1 MPHRPCWNCRQPAT
15 HTLTRD
21 GSNPLDACDNCT
33 RIDQADAESRGWTVM
48 PITATIREQAKA
60 KAAAMTANLS
70 DEALCIAWMATETQ
84 PVTEEL
90 AITRGWMLD
99 ELHKR
104 LGDDLFDEWLVDV
117 DENGKGVDPLSFF
130 ERREPVETAAGTPVH
145 IRQRIA
151 RKRGNGFYRVQ
162 YGPSENGSRTLCGAP
177 AGQDMAWGET
187 RYAKNLA
194 YVTCDEC
201 KRLRQT

>member
-1 MPHRPCWNCRQPAT
+1 M
-15 HTLTRD
+15 D
-21 GSNPLDACDNCT
+21 
-33 RIDQADAESRGWTVM
+33 
-48 PITATIREQAKA
+48 AKA
-60 KAAAMTANLS
+60 HAAQLRAEGAEMAANLN
-70 DEALCIAWMATETQ
+70 DESLCIAWMITDSAA
-84 PVTEEL
+84 VTEEL
-90 AITRGWMLD
+90 AITRGWLLD

-117 DENGKGVDPLSFF
+117 DENGKGVDPVSFF
-130 ERREPVETAAGTPVH
+130 ERREPVETADEKPVH

-177 AGQDMAWGET
+177 AGPDMAWGET
-187 RYAKNLA
+187 RYPKKLA

>member
-1 MPHRPCWNCRQPAT
+1 M
-15 HTLTRD
+15 D
-21 GSNPLDACDNCT
+21 
-33 RIDQADAESRGWTVM
+33 
-48 PITATIREQAKA
+48 AKA
-60 KAAAMTANLS
+60 HAAQLRTKGAEMVARLN
-70 DEALCIAWMATETQ
+70 DEALCIAWMVTETQ
-84 PVTEEL
+84 PATQEL

-117 DENGKGVDPLSFF
+117 DDNGKGVDPLPFL
-130 ERREPVETAAGTPVH
+130 ERREPVAVPAEPTTH

-151 RKRGNGFYRVQ
+151 RKWGDGFYRVQ
-162 YGPSENGSRTLCGAP
+162 YGPSENGSRTLCGSSP
-177 AGQDMAWGET
+177 TDRDMGWGET

>member
-1 MPHRPCWNCRQPAT
+1 MDVKA
-15 HTLTRD
+15 
-21 GSNPLDACDNCT
+21 
-33 RIDQADAESRGWTVM
+33 
-48 PITATIREQAKA
+48 REQAETKV
-60 KAAAMTANLS
+60 AAMAANLN
-70 DEALCIAWMATETQ
+70 DESLCIAWMITESVA
-84 PVTEEL
+84 PTEEL

-104 LGDDLFDEWLVDV
+104 LGDDLFDEWLVAV

-130 ERREPVETAAGTPVH
+130 ERKEPVETPDETPVH

-151 RKRGNGFYRVQ
+151 RKWGDGFYRVQ

-177 AGQDMAWGET
+177 AGRDMAWGET

-201 KRLRQT
+201 KRLRQS

>member
-1 MPHRPCWNCRQPAT
+1 M
-15 HTLTRD
+15 
-21 GSNPLDACDNCT
+21 DNKT
-33 RIDQADAESRGWTVM
+33 
-48 PITATIREQAKA
+48 REQAEA
-60 KAAAMTANLS
+60 EVLAMIAELN
-70 DEALCIAWMATETQ
+70 DESLRIAWMATEGAT
-84 PVTEEL
+84 VTKEL
-90 AITRGWMLD
+90 AITRGWLLD

-104 LGDDLFDEWLVDV
+104 LGDDLFDEWLVAV
-117 DENGKGVDPLSFF
+117 DDDGQGVDPQSFF
-130 ERREPVETAAGTPVH
+130 ERRKPVETADDMPVH
-145 IRQRIA
+145 IRQRPA

-201 KRLRQT
+201 KRLRQS

>member
-1 MPHRPCWNCRQPAT
+1 M
-15 HTLTRD
+15 
-21 GSNPLDACDNCT
+21 
-33 RIDQADAESRGWTVM
+33 DAET
-48 PITATIREQAKA
+48 REQLRAKGLTL
-60 KAAAMTANLS
+60 AASLN
-70 DEALCIAWMATETQ
+70 DESLCIAWMITEAQ

-90 AITRGWMLD
+90 AIMRGWMLD
-99 ELHKR
+99 ELHTR
-104 LGDDLFDEWLVDV
+104 LGDDLFDEWLVAVGED
-117 DENGKGVDPLSFF
+117 GKGVDPLSFF
-130 ERREPVETAAGTPVH
+130 ERREPVETADETPVH

-177 AGQDMAWGET
+177 AGRDMAWGET

>member
-1 MPHRPCWNCRQPAT
+1 M
-15 HTLTRD
+15 D
-21 GSNPLDACDNCT
+21 
-33 RIDQADAESRGWTVM
+33 
-48 PITATIREQAKA
+48 AKA
-60 KAAAMTANLS
+60 RAAQLGAKGAEMAARLS
-70 DEALCIAWMATETQ
+70 DEALCIAWTITETQ
-84 PVTEEL
+84 SVTEEL

-104 LGDDLFDEWLVDV
+104 LGNDLFDEWLVDV
-117 DENGKGVDPLSFF
+117 DDNGKGVDPLPFL
-130 ERREPVETAAGTPVH
+130 ERREPVETADEKPVH

-162 YGPSENGSRTLCGAP
+162 YGPSENGSRTLCSDSP
-177 AGQDMAWGET
+177 TDKDMGWGET

-201 KRLRQT
+201 KRLRQA